1 MNPFPSCIGIFDSGV
16 GGLSV
21 LKALRQELPHEN
33 LLYFSDSAFAPY
45 GERTEQEVVQRSEH
59 ITATLIQQGAKAL
72 VIACNTATAAA
83 VHHLRQ
89 HYPHLPIVGVE
100 PALKPAS
107 ISSQTRQVGV
117 LATQRTLAS
126 QKFANM
132 LQNCSH
138 NCHFHLRAAT
148 GLALAI
154 ELGDYTQIKS
164 LLIEHLKALGD
175 FGHGPGQIDTLV
187 LGCTH
192 YPLVIELIQELVGP
206 TIHVLDNAPAI
217 AKHTHL
223 LLKNNQT
230 NSPLADVTNTGSI
243 CFQTSGDLNKLQQ
256 FAASLGL

>member
-1 MNPFPSCIGIFDSGV
+1 MAGLLVKVLRICFCQCYVLIANHCLV
-16 GGLSV
+16 G
-21 LKALRQELPHEN
+21 
-33 LLYFSDSAFAPY
+33 
-45 GERTEQEVVQRSEH
+45 
-59 ITATLIQQGAKAL
+59 
-72 VIACNTATAAA
+72 
-83 VHHLRQ
+83 
-89 HYPHLPIVGVE
+89 
-100 PALKPAS
+100 
-107 ISSQTRQVGV
+107 
-117 LATQRTLAS
+117 
-126 QKFANM
+126 
-132 LQNCSH
+132 H

-223 LLKNNQT
+223 LLKNNQK
-230 NSPLADVTNTGSI
+230 NSPLAISANAGGI
-243 CFQTSGDLNKLQQ
+243 CYQTSGDLKKLQQ
-256 FAASLGL
+256 F